1 MKQLVAAVLLLA
13 LAGASR
19 ADGAATQPPE
29 AGAEKSGTPAA
40 GKRGTAKVSKKETK
54 RKQQK
59 QADPAAAS
67 PVAPSGAKAAEKP
80 CEPVKPCPI
89 D

>member
-1 MKQLVAAVLLLA
+1 MKQLAIAVMLLA
-13 LAGASR
+13 LAGAVR
-19 ADGAATQPPE
+19 AEDAAPHATD
-29 AGAEKSGTPAA
+29 AGAGKSGTPAA